1 MFYLQAERK
10 THVEPEPEPVPVV
23 KARPAPHRGVPV
35 LLPPMPRKS
44 TQPAPFSFETR
55 DKLQM
60 EKKEEKI
67 QKILEEERKA
77 REFHANPI
85 MKEEAVKV
93 PARQPPA
100 ATKVEPFKLAIEE
113 RVEER
118 LTKWQASV
126 QKELEEQRKAALFK
140 ATDPKVKIEF

>member
-1 MFYLQAERK
+1 M
-10 THVEPEPEPVPVV
+10 EPEPEPVPAV

-35 LLPPMPRKS
+35 LLPPVPRKS

-55 DKLQM
+55 DKLLM

-85 MKEEAVKV
+85 MKEEAIKM

-100 ATKVEPFKLAIEE
+100 ATKPEPFRLAIEE

-126 QKELEEQRKAALFK
+126 QKELEDQRKAALFK
-140 ATDPKVKIEF
+140 ATDPKVNIGF